1 VSAWTSGTGAPR
13 RALGGAAAAKR
24 VGCHPGDA
32 LRVVVGAA
40 ILAAAVS
47 ARAGRV
53 GHLEA
58 DMARLVNDLPGG
70 LFQPLAA
77 VMLLGTLAA
86 VPAVA
91 LAALAAQ
98 RVWLARDLATAG
110 IIAWLL
116 GGIVVREGGG
126 VPVSSLAKYGPA
138 AVRGRLVAM
147 RMVGVGP

>member
-1 VSAWTSGTGAPR
+1 
-13 RALGGAAAAKR
+13 
-24 VGCHPGDA
+24 
-32 LRVVVGAA
+32 VGAA

-91 LAALAAQ
+91 LAAQ

-138 AVRGRLVAM
+138 AVRG
-147 RMVGVGP
+147 